1 MDSITMEA
9 ALGPRNN
16 SGCLSMFGSVNVP
29 FVVLVMEVH
38 YATAQL
44 GVNNESWEQRKR
56 WVDMSRASLGFRF
69 SYIYG

>member
-1 MDSITMEA
+1 
-9 ALGPRNN
+9 
-16 SGCLSMFGSVNVP
+16 MFGSVNVP
-29 FVVLVMEVH
+29 FVVLVMEVR

-44 GVNNESWEQRKR
+44 SVDNESWEQRKR